1 MKSKGLIAIIF
12 ILAAAIGILAW
23 VNASRVGSLDPA
35 SLTVKVQGETVGS
48 ISIEEIAALG
58 GDEFAKVLRSSGK
71 DPKEYNF
78 TGVPLAKVL
87 EAVQPGLV
95 TPGVQITILA
105 SDGYAVT
112 YSGTDVLRP
121 EHIYLV
127 WLKDG
132 KALGTKASGGLGPLL
147 VIPRQDEYGQFWCK
161 FAIEA
166 DIR

>member
-1 MKSKGLIAIIF
+1 MKNKVLIAIIL
-12 ILAAAIGILAW
+12 ILAAAVVLLAW
-23 VNASRVGSLDPA
+23 VNARRVNSLDSA
-35 SLTVKVQGETVGS
+35 SLSVKVQGEEVGS
-48 ISIEEIAALG
+48 ITLEEIAALG
-58 GDEFAKVLRSSGK
+58 GEEFAKVLRSSGK
-71 DPKEYNF
+71 EPRENHY

-87 EAVQPGLV
+87 EAVKPGIL
-95 TPGVQITILA
+95 TSGVQVTILA

-112 YSGTDVLRP
+112 YSGADVLRP

-147 VIPRQDEYGQFWCK
+147 VIPRQDEYGQLWCK